1 MRGVRGGLEQL
12 RLDLRDRLERR
23 RQGLLDADHVR
34 IERMQLGAQFRVL
47 GRQFG
52 FAAADPGQLLI
63 EPARPRRQLD
73 RFLLQLHG
81 LLFQFLDP
89 ALLERR
95 LAVVLFDL
103 AGARRQLCPEL
114 LPLGAQG
121 RGLAFDVAEAALAGA
136 QLIHGQQQL
145 ELFQVLP
152 LRLVLP
158 RLVRLALQRIHLPAH
173 LADNVHDPDEVL
185 LRLIEAAHRF
195 LLLGQVFGNP
205 AGFLEDH
212 PALLRLRGEHHI
224 DVALLDDC
232 VGAAAQARPE
242 EQLLDVAQTAGRLVD
257 EAFALPGAVDPPGD
271 GDFGEIDGQQALL
284 VADRQRDLRYRE
296 RGPLIRAV
304 EDDVLE
310 AGGADVAGVVLA
322 EHPPDGVYHI
332 TFATAFWPDDW

>member
-1 MRGVRGGLEQL
+1 MVSSAVARACSMPIMSASSACSWVRNSASWAVSSVSPPPTLANCSSNPLVRADTTLLLGLQ
-12 RLDLRDRLERR
+12 
-23 RQGLLDADHVR
+23 
-34 IERMQLGAQFRVL
+34 
-47 GRQFG
+47 
-52 FAAADPGQLLI
+52 
-63 EPARPRRQLD
+63 
-73 RFLLQLHG
+73 
-81 LLFQFLDP
+81 
-89 ALLERR
+89 
-95 LAVVLFDL
+95 
-103 AGARRQLCPEL
+103 L

-136 QLIHGQQQL
+136 QLIHGQPQL

-158 RLVRLALQRIHLPAH
+158 RLIPLALQRIPLPAH